1 MICILLTVK
10 KISKSSVVQDAGE
23 SLGSLINC
31 TCAVFCL
38 YRSRETDRERERER
52 ERERSLSRHSSPHE
66 VRRNSV
72 DERSRDIET
81 RRDSDHLRRSRS
93 RSPVVRNG
101 PISVTDERHKN
112 ESALHN
118 NIDRSHSHDS
128 TKESGIKEERRDI
141 MIIEEKRATLPRP
154 EELRNHVIKEP
165 HNDLL
170 RTYPGGIPA
179 PASMALSLERARL
192 MNPYLSL
199 ERPPNPTSLWNP
211 LEKSA
216 IDQHRIELQREMER
230 ERDRILHRFPN
241 PLGSMID
248 HERYREQQEMMLRE
262 RAIRDRETL
271 ERMAA
276 IDRERAAMIADIER
290 SGKMIPPLRPVDP
303 FLSGVPPSSL
313 YAPRPGAGSPVVNH
327 SSNHGS
333 KTNSPSSSVG
343 APPPLIPSGSIRAH
357 TASPITTKPKVPG
370 SPMSNLNHSDS
381 APPPPIKDKPLDGTT
396 NGIDTNHSQSR

>member
-1 MICILLTVK
+1 MHVCF
-10 KISKSSVVQDAGE
+10 D
-23 SLGSLINC
+23 
-31 TCAVFCL
+31 VFC
-38 YRSRETDRERERER
+38 RSREADR
-52 ERERSLSRHSSPHE
+52 ERERSLSRHSSPHD

-72 DERSRDIET
+72 EERSRDIET
-81 RRDSDHLRRSRS
+81 RRDSDQLRSRSRS

-101 PISVTDERHKN
+101 PISVTDERHKS

-128 TKESGIKEERRDI
+128 TKDSGVKEERRDI
-141 MIIEEKRATLPRP
+141 MIIDEKRGTLPSRP
-154 EELRNHVIKEP
+154 EELRNHVIKDP
-165 HNDLL
+165 HHDLL
-170 RTYPGGIPA
+170 RTYPGGFP
-179 PASMALSLERARL
+179 PPTSMALSLERARL
-192 MNPYLSL
+192 MNPYLAL
-199 ERPPNPTSLWNP
+199 ERPPNPGSLWNP

-216 IDQHRIELQREMER
+216 IDQHRLELQREMER

-276 IDRERAAMIADIER
+276 ERAAVMADIER
-290 SGKMIPPLRPVDP
+290 SGKIIPPLRPVDP
-303 FLSGVPPSSL
+303 FLSGMPPSSL
-313 YAPRPGAGSPVVNH
+313 YAPRPGAGSPIVNH
-327 SSNHGS
+327 NSNHGS

-343 APPPLIPSGSIRAH
+343 APPPLIPSGSIRVH
-357 TASPITTKPKVPG
+357 TASPSNTKPKAPG
-370 SPMSNLNHSDS
+370 SPISNSNHSDS

-396 NGIDTNHSQSR
+396 NGIDMNHSQSR

>member
-1 MICILLTVK
+1 MNVSPRIACMWIILY
-10 KISKSSVVQDAGE
+10 
-23 SLGSLINC
+23 
-31 TCAVFCL
+31 F
-38 YRSRETDRERERER
+38 RSREADGERERER
-52 ERERSLSRHSSPHE
+52 EHSVSRHSSPHD
-66 VRRNSV
+66 VRRSSV
-72 DERSRDIET
+72 DERSSRDIDT

-93 RSPVVRNG
+93 RSPIVRNG
-101 PISVTDERHKN
+101 PISVADERHKS

-118 NIDRSHSHDS
+118 SVERSHSHDS
-128 TKESGIKEERRDI
+128 SKESSVKEERRDI
-141 MIIEEKRATLPRP
+141 MIIEEKRGTLPPRP
-154 EELRNHVIKEP
+154 EEPRNHVIKEP
-165 HNDLL
+165 PNDLLL
-170 RTYPGGIPA
+170 RTYPGGLP
-179 PASMALSLERARL
+179 PPTSMAALSLERARL

-199 ERPPNPTSLWNP
+199 ERPPHPAASLWNP

-216 IDQHRIELQREMER
+216 IEHRLELQREMER

-248 HERYREQQEMMLRE
+248 HERYREQQEMILRE

-276 IDRERAAMIADIER
+276 IDRERAAMMADIER
-290 SGKMIPPLRPVDP
+290 SGKIIPPLRPVDP
-303 FLSGVPPSSL
+303 FLSGAPPASL
-313 YAPRPGAGSPVVNH
+313 YAARPGAGSPIVNH

-357 TASPITTKPKVPG
+357 TASPSTKPKAPG
-370 SPMSNLNHSDS
+370 SPITNSNHSDS